1 MFERVMRRFGR
12 LDLLVN
18 NAGVQTW
25 KPLLDVTE
33 EEWDL
38 VIDTNLKGCFLCTQQ
53 AARYMKDHGG
63 GSIVNLGSGCN
74 KLAFPSLVAYTAS
87 KGGIEMFTKEA
98 AVELGRYGI
107 RVNCIARDRS
117 SRSAREQED
126 PDYAGTWS
134 KLTPLGRVGTAADIA
149 PPWSSSPAK
158 GDRSSA
164 GRPSGS
170 TERCSRKRSGR
181 IRSEGRTGAKSIRQE
196 LGQRSTLSAMKPR
209 RFSTYLSRHRP
220 HQPGDDHSSHRQ
232 HKSKVRSQQK
242 PFGTRDGRPVNL
254 YTLKNSHGVE
264 VDAMNYGGII
274 VSIRVPDRK
283 GQFADIVLGHET
295 LDGYIPNPPYIGA
308 IVGRYANRIA
318 NGTFTLDGKT
328 YTLPKNDGPN
338 TLHGGIDKTF
348 NKVVW
353 EGEPLKGKTGVAFTY
368 LSKDGDDGFPGN
380 VKVKVTYTL
389 TDSQRT
395 RHRL

>member
-1 MFERVMRRFGR
+1 MQLSQTALVTGASRGIGKGIALELARNGYRVAVNYYNESASLVDTAIAEIRTMQGGSTADVLPVEADVRSSSQVNAMFERVIGTFGR

-107 RVNCIARDRS
+107 RVNCIAPGSIESERTRT
-117 SRSAREQED
+117 ED

-149 PPWSSSPAK
+149 PTVVFLAS
-158 GDRSSA
+158 
-164 GRPSGS
+164 
-170 TERCSRKRSGR
+170 
-181 IRSEGRTGAKSIRQE
+181 TGARFIS
-196 LGQRSTLSAMKPR
+196 GQTIWI
-209 RFSTYLSRHRP
+209 
-220 HQPGDDHSSHRQ
+220 
-232 HKSKVRSQQK
+232 
-242 PFGTRDGRPVNL
+242 DGAL
-254 YTLKNSHGVE
+254 FTQ
-264 VDAMNYGGII
+264 A
-274 VSIRVPDRK
+274 
-283 GQFADIVLGHET
+283 QW
-295 LDGYIPNPPYIGA
+295 PY
-308 IVGRYANRIA
+308 
-318 NGTFTLDGKT
+318 K
-328 YTLPKNDGPN
+328 K
-338 TLHGGIDKTF
+338 
-348 NKVVW
+348 
-353 EGEPLKGKTGVAFTY
+353 
-368 LSKDGDDGFPGN
+368 
-380 VKVKVTYTL
+380 
-389 TDSQRT
+389 
-395 RHRL
+395 